1 MMELF
6 NVLSTTTG
14 DNNSEKADTPVACE
28 AVSVL
33 LLLLSPMVPHFA
45 AEMWEQIGNSEPIE
59 NQLWPKFDADAA
71 KEDLL
76 TIVLQV
82 NGKVRSR
89 LQVPEDINDDD
100 LLQLALVDDNM
111 VKFIEGKTPKKTIVV
126 KKKLV
131 NIVV

>member
-6 NVLSTTTG
+6 NLLSITTG
-14 DNNSEKADTPVACE
+14 ENTQEKPEAPVVRE

-45 AEMWEQIGNSEPIE
+45 SEMWQSLGNQKSIE
-59 NQLWPKFDADAA
+59 DMPWPSFDTEAA
-71 KEDLL
+71 REDLL

-89 LQVPEDINDDD
+89 LQVDAEIDDQE
-100 LLQLALVDDNM
+100 LVVQTLADDN
-111 VKFIEGKTPKKTIVV
+111 VKKFLDGKTPKKTIVV